1 MDQWFGMMVPAG
13 TPPAVVQ
20 RLNAEFVKAV
30 RSPDIEKS
38 LTERGL
44 DVVTTTPEQFAA
56 VIRADTATLGK
67 VVKESGAKAD

>member
-13 TPPAVVQ
+13 TPQPVVQ
-20 RLNAEFVKAV
+20 KLNQEFIKAV

-44 DVVTTTPEQFAA
+44 DVVTTTPDQFAA
-56 VIRADTATLGK
+56 VIKADTARLAPIIK
-67 VVKESGAKAD
+67 ASGTAK

>member
-20 RLNAEFVKAV
+20 RLNQEFIKAV

-44 DVVTTTPEQFAA
+44 DVVTNTPEQFAA
-56 VIRADTATLGK
+56 IIKADTATLGK
-67 VVKESGAKAD
+67 VVRESGARAD